1 MSKQKETDET
11 CSKELADLKYEIR
24 TQTGLIVVLVLLN
37 LATLGFCLLS
47 VYNHLM

>member
-1 MSKQKETDET
+1 MNKSEEQSE
-11 CSKELADLKYEIR
+11 ELKNLIYEIR
-24 TQTGLIVVLVLLN
+24 TQTGLIVVLLLLN